1 MLNYSFINKT
11 VPIQQY
17 NSPSI
22 KMSSLKSTDQGT
34 STVYEAAAEG
44 DLETLKR
51 LVQDLDDKNPSI
63 GKKLSLILLM
73 GIPV

>member
-1 MLNYSFINKT
+1 
-11 VPIQQY
+11 
-17 NSPSI
+17 
-22 KMSSLKSTDQGT
+22 MSSLKSTDQGT